1 MNVDAA
7 HSLHTKSYMP
17 CVSTGHTSSV
27 APECFQVF
35 ELGSGIVSREFIF
48 IQQEGFGTRF
58 GTKVKEGIKELD
70 DTKWQGLI
78 KKNHS
83 TSGPFLFCF
92 ELIDS
97 ALGMGHDEQGYTGS
111 LLMFVLPC
119 FFLYLFGGLVFGV
132 FKKLREGR
140 WCSLR
145 TWNRNIIFYRCSPG
159 ENLLLR
165 EHAHPPMIYQD

>member
-1 MNVDAA
+1 MAQVDVDAA

-35 ELGSGIVSREFIF
+35 EWRSGIVSRAFIY
-48 IQQEGFGTRF
+48 IKQEGFGTRF

-119 FFLYLFGGLVFGV
+119 FFLYSF
-132 FKKLREGR
+132 
-140 WCSLR
+140 
-145 TWNRNIIFYRCSPG
+145 N
-159 ENLLLR
+159 NL
-165 EHAHPPMIYQD
+165 